1 MGHYDSAYE
10 FEADK
15 QRAER
20 KADAKLFMTDLQKL
34 QLLAEGPVDLPQRFR
49 DALEDMGNWVTVQVR
64 PDKK

>member
-20 KADAKLFMTDLQKL
+20 KADAKLFTTDLQNL
-34 QLLAEGPVDLPQRFR
+34 RLLAEGPVDLPPRFR
-49 DALEDMGNWVTVQVR
+49 DALEDMGNWVKVNILDR
-64 PDKK
+64 K